1 MNNELLLV
9 SFLAFLAGY
18 IFKTITH
25 HALTFST
32 TSLFVRKMAEELLKL
47 IGTVIYKVSYM
58 DQLYAM
64 AIENVKGKEEAKRAR
79 NELQDDFEEWKKIIV
94 QEFREHYPKDFKWQ
108 LEFDDWNGVME
119 MLTDIY
125 KERKV

>member
-18 IFKTITH
+18 IFKTITY

-47 IGTVIYKVSYM
+47 IGTVVYKVSYM
-58 DQLYAM
+58 DQLYAT
-64 AIENVKGKEEAKRAR
+64 AIENAKGKEEAKRAR

-125 KERKV
+125 KEKKV